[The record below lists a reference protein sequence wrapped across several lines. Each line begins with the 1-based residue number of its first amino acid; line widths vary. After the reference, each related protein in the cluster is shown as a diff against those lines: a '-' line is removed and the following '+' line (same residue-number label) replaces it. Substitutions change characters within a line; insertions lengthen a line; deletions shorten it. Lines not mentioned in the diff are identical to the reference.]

1 MSLKVDSQAKIPVV
15 FRNNT
20 ESPTVKTKVTSPK
33 SGTVGS
39 PTSPKSELSVISS

>member
-1 MSLKVDSQAKIPVV
+1 MSLKVESPAKIPVRL
-15 FRNNT
+15 RNNT
-20 ESPTVKTKVTSPK
+20 ESPNIKTKVTSPK